1 MSAPSTLPSEK
12 LTSSTVADQLTIDT
26 DIKSEETTNVS
37 AIEKTHALSIN
48 VSDNVTTAVCS
59 TSSLPLP
66 ITATTDLTPEVEL
79 NFIRNQQLPSMS
91 KDTNG

>member
-26 DIKSEETTNVS
+26 DIKSEETNVS

-59 TSSLPLP
+59 SSSLPLP